1 MFFFFEHLPIKKQY
15 LGTRR
20 AYSRNFIF
28 KPSQHIVLFQPF
40 PLYILFCASFSTE
53 KGKEGWL
60 SMSGLKKKKLFAISV
75 LVTTW
80 YRVQF
85 FVNNLHEKSILES
98 QAEEI
103 LTAHAICNFHSCYN
117 FALVWNEKCIRFQ
130 PIKSAQCLHIHRFYC
145 CRRFRLSQFLIICI
159 VSFMRD
165 YFAIWV

>member
-1 MFFFFEHLPIKKQY
+1 MRTYHLQQTWRAKRPKTVVSHY
-15 LGTRR
+15 LE
-20 AYSRNFIF
+20 NPP
-28 KPSQHIVLFQPF
+28 KPPENEFAKDCSQSNAILKRCVLCD
-40 PLYILFCASFSTE
+40 YKE
-53 KGKEGWL
+53 KE
-60 SMSGLKKKKLFAISV
+60 ISV

-85 FVNNLHEKSILES
+85 CVNNLYEKSILES

-103 LTAHAICNFHSCYN
+103 LTAHAICNFHPCYN
-117 FALVWNEKCIRFQ
+117 FALVWNEKCTRFQ

-165 YFAIWV
+165 YFTIWF